1 MLGASS
7 FGVEQKLLYKHQENT
22 IDMHGP
28 LLALLGLVFISAL
41 ALVFLKYQNQQS
53 FIQYN
58 KLRSEARQLVQ
69 EGNQLTLENAALS
82 NHRIVK
88 EYAQK
93 NGMHVPTGKEI
104 VVLK

>member
-1 MLGASS
+1 M
-7 FGVEQKLLYKHQENT
+7 
-22 IDMHGP
+22 IDIHGL
-28 LLALLGLVFISAL
+28 LLAVLALVFISAL

-58 KLRSEARQLVQ
+58 KLRYEEARQLVQ
-69 EGNQLTLENAALS
+69 EGNQLTLEKAALS

-93 NGMHVPTGKEI
+93 NGMHVPSGKEI
-104 VVLK
+104 IVLK